1 VKLNKARRDHEHE
14 DREAVLPGALKGR
27 VYHPQGWLSLVVL
40 VDGRMEGVW
49 RYERRGDRLSVGI
62 EPFAR
67 QPDWVRRA
75 AEEEAERLARFVG
88 SELEL
93 SGRTREEVRQTPA
106 GAEEPSASPDRKVV
120 NGYPLLYETTYL
132 RASPQRRR
140 A

>member
-1 VKLNKARRDHEHE
+1 MFSGVKVNKARRDHEH
-14 DREAVLPGALKGR
+14 REAVLPGALKGH
-27 VYHPQGWLSLVVL
+27 VYRPQSWLSPVVL

-93 SGRTREEVRQTPA
+93 SG
-106 GAEEPSASPDRKVV
+106 
-120 NGYPLLYETTYL
+120 
-132 RASPQRRR
+132 
-140 A
+140 